1 MSDVSLSVR
10 CALFLFVCLA
20 PAATAQDA
28 AKAKP
33 VFVDGQAQVV
43 PAFADPKQWIRHD
56 LWVVTEFD
64 SDQDGS
70 LDRMH
75 VDVTRPAQTESE
87 GLKVPVIYETSPYYS
102 GIGTTDV
109 QYEWDPHQELGEFPK
124 YRVNPP
130 PVAYQKPRSVIS
142 NELVSDWVP
151 RGFAVVH
158 SESVGTGQSQGCPF
172 PGDKI
177 ESLAPKAVIDWLC
190 GRAKGYT
197 SATGDTEVVAAWSSG
212 KVGMT
217 GTSYNGTLPVAC
229 ATTGVAGLEA
239 IIPIAPVTS
248 YYRYY
253 RSNGL
258 VRHPGGYTG
267 EDMDVLYD
275 FIHSNAPELRQICD
289 DSVRDGVLVER
300 FDRASGDMNDFWK
313 SRDYVQQ
320 LDHWHAATLM
330 SHAFNDWNVMA
341 ENSVLL
347 YEALEKRGV
356 PVQCFFHQGGHGGP
370 PPMAQ
375 MNRWFTR
382 YLYGVENGV
391 EKDPRAWIVR
401 EHDRNDKPTPY
412 ADYPN
417 PAAAP
422 VPLYPTHGGGE
433 LGALASARSAGQ
445 GRETLVDDAD
455 VPGAQLAAAAKS
467 PNRLLYASPELKEPV
482 HLSGIGRVSLRLA
495 ANRPAANVSVW
506 IVSLPWTNSKSINDD
521 VINRAWADPQ
531 NAESLSSSKPLVP
544 GQFVE
549 LAFDLQPDD
558 QIIPAGERIG
568 LMVFSSD
575 HDFTLWPAPGTELT
589 LELDSCTLTLPVV
602 GGAAAWQKATGASAR

>member
-1 MSDVSLSVR
+1 MPNPSPSARRTLA
-10 CALFLFVCLA
+10 ALFCLA
-20 PAATAQDA
+20 PAATAQKDERTL
-28 AKAKP
+28 P

-43 PAFADPKQWIRHD
+43 PGFADSKQWIRHD

-64 SDQDGS
+64 SDQDGKP
-70 LDRMH
+70 DRMH

-102 GIGTTDV
+102 GTGTTAE
-109 QYEWDPHQELGEFPK
+109 QFMWDPHQELGEFPK
-124 YRVNPP
+124 FRVNPP
-130 PVAYQKPRSVIS
+130 PIAYQKPRSVIADTH
-142 NELVSDWVP
+142 VSEWVP
-151 RGFAVVH
+151 RGFAVIH

-172 PGDKI
+172 PGDEI

-197 SATGDTEVVAAWSSG
+197 SATGDAEVVATWSSG

-239 IIPIAPVTS
+239 IIPVAPVTS

-275 FIHSNAPELRQICD
+275 FIHSNDPALRQICD
-289 DSVRDGVLVER
+289 ESVRDAVLVER
-300 FDRASGDMNDFWK
+300 GDRATGDMNDFWK
-313 SRDYVQQ
+313 SRDYTKK

-330 SHAFNDWNVMA
+330 AHAFNDWNVMA
-341 ENSVLL
+341 EHSVLL
-347 YEALEKRGV
+347 YQALEQRGV
-356 PVQCFFHQGGHGGP
+356 PVQCYFHQGGHGGP
-370 PPMAQ
+370 PPLAQ

-391 EKDPRAWIVR
+391 EKDPRAWVVR
-401 EHDRNDKPTPY
+401 EHDRGDKPTPY

-422 VPLYPTHGGGE
+422 VTLYPTKGGAE
-433 LGALASARSAGQ
+433 LGALASARSPAQ
-445 GRETLVDDAD
+445 GRETLVDDAEIR
-455 VPGAQLAAAAKS
+455 GALLAAAAKS
-467 PNRLLYASPELKEPV
+467 PNRLLYASPPLTEAV
-482 HLSGIGRVSLRLA
+482 HLSGIGRVALRLA
-495 ANRPAANVSVW
+495 ANRSAANVSVW
-506 IVSLPWTNSKSINDD
+506 IVSLPWTNSRSINDD

-531 NAESLSSSKPLVP
+531 NAASLSSSKPLVP
-544 GQFVE
+544 GEFVE
-549 LAFDLQPDD
+549 LAIDLQPDD
-558 QIIPAGERIG
+558 QIVPAGERIG

-575 HDFTLWPAPGTELT
+575 HDFTLWPEPGTELT
-589 LELDSCTLTLPVV
+589 LDLDACALTLPVV
-602 GGAAAWQKATGASAR
+602 GGAEAWKKAAAAPGG